1 MPPSNSI
8 DRWRYPVSSNSSR
21 AAQSSGSSPSTSRIP
36 AGISVRARRMAGRN
50 CRTNRTSP
58 SEVTG
63 RTAAAPGWRTTSK
76 SWPSQDSTWT
86 RISRP
91 VKASLDDR
99 GCTEAPSAGDGD
111 GALGRGGPTGVR
123 RSHELPE
130 ERVRPRGPG
139 PELWMELPP
148 HEERVVRELDD
159 LDQSSVG
166 REPREDLMVVGVD
179 LVAVPMT
186 LVHDLLPVGCR
197 GPGPRH
203 QVAGLCAQAHG
214 PTEVGYVLLLGQEV
228 DHRVEGRR
236 VELRG
241 VRALEAT
248 HVPRVLDDRA
258 LQAQAQAEER
268 HTTLP
273 RVMDRLELSLDA
285 PPPEPARHYDAV
297 DTRQHGAGVGLVELV
312 RRHPRDVHLGTV
324 VEPPVAQGLD
334 HRQVGVSE
342 VHVLPYDRDR
352 HRVGRRVDPLDQRI
366 PLGEIRL
373 AVDPEMVGKLAVQPL
388 FAKQRRNPVDRV
400 GIRCGDHTGDRDVA
414 QERDLLLQVAPD
426 GPVRAAHDDI
436 GLEAQRAQLLHR
448 VLRRLGLQLPRG
460 ADERHERDVDERAT
474 VSPDLVPE
482 LPDGL
487 QEREALDV
495 ADRAADLDDQ

>member
-159 LDQSSVG
+159 LDQSSVR
-166 REPREDLMVVGVD
+166 REPREHQSVLREDLLVVGVD
-179 LVAVPMT
+179 LVAVLMT

-197 GPGPRH
+197 VPGTRWQGCAPRRMDPPRSDTFFCSGKRSITGWRVAGSNSEEFAPSRPHTFLAYSMTAHCRPRH
-203 QVAGLCAQAHG
+203 
-214 PTEVGYVLLLGQEV
+214 
-228 DHRVEGRR
+228 R
-236 VELRG
+236 
-241 VRALEAT
+241 
-248 HVPRVLDDRA
+248 PRNG
-258 LQAQAQAEER
+258 
-268 HTTLP
+268 TP
-273 RVMDRLELSLDA
+273 LSLA
-285 PPPEPARHYDAV
+285 
-297 DTRQHGAGVGLVELV
+297 
-312 RRHPRDVHLGTV
+312 
-324 VEPPVAQGLD
+324 
-334 HRQVGVSE
+334 
-342 VHVLPYDRDR
+342 
-352 HRVGRRVDPLDQRI
+352 
-366 PLGEIRL
+366 
-373 AVDPEMVGKLAVQPL
+373 
-388 FAKQRRNPVDRV
+388 
-400 GIRCGDHTGDRDVA
+400 
-414 QERDLLLQVAPD
+414 
-426 GPVRAAHDDI
+426 
-436 GLEAQRAQLLHR
+436 
-448 VLRRLGLQLPRG
+448 
-460 ADERHERDVDERAT
+460 
-474 VSPDLVPE
+474 
-482 LPDGL
+482 
-487 QEREALDV
+487 
-495 ADRAADLDDQ
+495 